1 MAGQYFIYIPFND
14 AALKKEADNWMQMRL
29 MTLTIKHCKAM
40 KLDTITDKV
49 KEAVMNDPDLRKAPV
64 VCMHGDA
71 SLSQISK
78 CKDDDVVYV
87 AAHCSKGSKTVADNG
102 KGELDATQLTELM
115 LKDGVPANIKKI
127 KLWVC
132 EGAAGTDS
140 FAEQF
145 YKTAVNP
152 GKKFPK
158 AEVTGY
164 TKSLKTLDTNGNK
177 RAIIEDPSLWNW
189 WKTKESRASTVAVHF
204 PKR

>member
-1 MAGQYFIYIPFND
+1 MAGQYFIYIPFKD
-14 AALKKEADNWMQMRL
+14 AELKKEADNWMQMRL
-29 MTLTIKHCKAM
+29 MTLTIKHAKAL
-40 KLDTITDKV
+40 KVDTVTDKV
-49 KEAVMNDPDLRKAPV
+49 KEAVMNDPDLRKAPL

-78 CKDDDVVYV
+78 CKPDDVVYV
-87 AAHCSKGSKTVADNG
+87 MAHCSKGSSTVADNG
-102 KGELDATQLTELM
+102 KGELDATQLVDLM
-115 LKDGVPANIKKI
+115 LKDGVPTTVQKI
-127 KLWVC
+127 KLWAC

-145 YKTAVNP
+145 YKAAVNP

-164 TKSLKTLDTNGNK
+164 TKSLKTLDTNGRK
-177 RAIIEDPSLWNW
+177 RAIVEDPSIWNW
-189 WKTKESRASTVAVHF
+189 WTAKEARASTVAVHF